1 MRPLTVLLAL
11 ALLSVPDTVFSGTGV
26 DGISD
31 SDGTD
36 ARTDFNNAICNL
48 GLFSSSDSI
57 KTARLLLH
65 NIGNST
71 LEIGGIETT
80 CSCTSVTFSDSSI
93 AAGDSAFVFVE
104 YNATDKWPGTVNQAA
119 RISSNAAN
127 SPISI
132 RITGFMFETSTVPD
146 STTMADWPVTD
157 TPLIRLFQ
165 E

>member
-1 MRPLTVLLAL
+1 MRPLTALLAL

-26 DGISD
+26 DGIPD
-31 SDGTD
+31 SDGTE
-36 ARTDFNNAICNL
+36 ARTDFNNAICNF

-57 KTARLLLH
+57 KTARIVLH

-71 LEIGGIETT
+71 LEISGIETT

-93 AAGDSAFVFVE
+93 AAGDSAFVYVE

-119 RISSNAAN
+119 RISSNATN
-127 SPISI
+127 SPVCI
-132 RITGFMFETSTVPD
+132 RIIGFMYEASTVPD
-146 STTMADWPVTD
+146 STTIADWPVID
-157 TPLIRLFQ
+157 TPLIKLFQ